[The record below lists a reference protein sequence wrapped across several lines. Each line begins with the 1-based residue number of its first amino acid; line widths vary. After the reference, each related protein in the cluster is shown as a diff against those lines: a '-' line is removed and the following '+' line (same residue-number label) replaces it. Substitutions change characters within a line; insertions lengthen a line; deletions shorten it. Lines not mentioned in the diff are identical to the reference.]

1 MLGGATERARLTG
14 RLPLL
19 RKRAHLNR
27 FVRSFFDER
36 GFLEIEAPIL
46 VPSPGTEVHLDA
58 YTTDNG
64 GIAQRYLI
72 TSPEYQMKRLIAGGL
87 ERAYSLGKVFRR
99 GERGPHHNPEFT
111 MLEWYATGWSWS
123 ELADSVASLVASAAE
138 ALHGAPALQL
148 TVRKIDLAT
157 PWPRR
162 SVRELF
168 REYAGVE
175 LDGDEDV
182 NALRDKLSA
191 FRLPSQCPEGLFYDD
206 LFFSVFLDVVEPAL
220 QALSRP
226 CIVYDWPR
234 PMGALARTSPADPRV
249 VERFE
254 AYIPS
259 DSGLLEL
266 CNGFGELVDPIEQR
280 SRCEAD
286 RRVRARKGLPDHP
299 LDEKFLAALG
309 DMPATSGVA
318 LGMDRLAMLL
328 LGARDISDVLPF
340 AVEEL

>member
-1 MLGGATERARLTG
+1 MTERARIAG

-27 FVRSFFDER
+27 FVRQFFDER
-36 GFLEIEAPIL
+36 GFLEIEAPVL

-64 GIAQRYLI
+64 GTAQRYLI
-72 TSPEYQMKRLIAGGL
+72 TSPEYQMKRLVAGGS

-99 GERGPHHNPEFT
+99 GERGHHHNPEFT
-111 MLEWYATGWSWS
+111 MLEWYAPGWSWS
-123 ELADSVASLVASAAE
+123 ELADSVAALVAGAAD
-138 ALHGAPALQL
+138 ALLGAPTLEL
-148 TVRKIDLAT
+148 PGRTIDLT
-157 PWPRR
+157 PPWPRR

-168 REYAGVE
+168 RNHANVV
-175 LDGDEDV
+175 LDGDESVD
-182 NALRDKLSA
+182 ALREKLAA
-191 FRLPSQCPEGLFYDD
+191 FRLPAPASNAPSYDD
-206 LFFSVFLDVVEPAL
+206 LFFTVFLDVIEPAL
-220 QALSRP
+220 QTLSRP

-234 PMGALARTSPADPRV
+234 PLGALARTSPSDPRV

-254 AYIPS
+254 AYVPS

-266 CNGFGELVDPIEQR
+266 CNGFGELIDPIEQR

-286 RRVRARKGLPDHP
+286 RLVRAQKGLPDHP

-309 DMPATSGVA
+309 EMPETSGVA